1 MFQILVKFQLKPSL
15 CLNVNNNK
23 MGYRISLYCVPK
35 TVVNKYREYKEEDY
49 EKDDDFLDNLEKDT
63 VKYDTLTDVI
73 SLDNDGRFST
83 RLFKNRLSVEDD
95 MYFGSISKEQLLNI
109 IEEVRNNYVSKWFN
123 DRVVTDKEIG
133 ETFKNP
139 TALYLMKDEP
149 WTSEDARKANQMEW
163 NHKALLWKSHFTNK
177 NGEEH
182 YPNIN
187 VDIKNKWIVSGSG
200 LYEYTIFDLIHILKI
215 FDWENDELICIGG

>member
-1 MFQILVKFQLKPSL
+1 
-15 CLNVNNNK
+15 

-49 EKDDDFLDNLEKDT
+49 ENNDDFLDNLEKDT

-73 SLDNDGRFST
+73 SSDDNNRFST
-83 RLFKNRLSVEDD
+83 RLFKNRLSIEDD
-95 MYFGSISKEQLLNI
+95 MYFGTISKEQLLNI

-123 DRVVTDKEIG
+123 DRIVTDKEIG

-149 WTSEDARKANQMEW
+149 WTPEDARKANQFEW
-163 NHKALLWKSHFTNK
+163 NHKALLWKHHFTNK

-187 VDIKNKWIVSGSG
+187 VDIKNKWLVSGSD

>member
-1 MFQILVKFQLKPSL
+1 
-15 CLNVNNNK
+15 

-35 TVVNKYREYKEEDY
+35 TVANKYREYKEEDY
-49 EKDDDFLDNLEKDT
+49 ENNDDFLDNLEKDT

-73 SLDNDGRFST
+73 SSDNDNRFST
-83 RLFKNRLSVEDD
+83 RLFKNRLSIEDD
-95 MYFGSISKEQLLNI
+95 MYFGTISKEQLLNI

-123 DRVVTDKEIG
+123 DRIVTDKEIG

-149 WTSEDARKANQMEW
+149 WTPEDARKANQFEW

-200 LYEYTIFDLIHILKI
+200 LYEYLIFDLIHILKI
-215 FDWENDELICIGG
+215 FDWKNDELICIGG